1 VKSIRVLCVLALCA
15 TAAVA
20 ARLPPGTYSQHNEGG
35 DHAAASF
42 LGGYCVLFDG
52 QMFAWNGSL
61 YTNGLATLEFI
72 ELPDGEYGWILVAP
86 DHVDTGIVAPAR

>member
-1 VKSIRVLCVLALCA
+1 
-15 TAAVA
+15 
-20 ARLPPGTYSQHNEGG
+20 
-35 DHAAASF
+35 
-42 LGGYCVLFDG
+42 
-52 QMFAWNGSL
+52 MFAWNGSL